1 MSYLQDDKIKF
12 LNLKEKTADYIY
24 SNSDKLEVLLSFFE
38 RHKELIMNVTYAVLL
53 LVIIFLFVFN
63 IESIR
68 VNRYLGRMIVTKMKN
83 PLKANNDYTDSIN
96 NYRLADFYIASAY
109 KCYLPCTYYYDY
121 SSIDAIIK
129 CITSGAR
136 YLHFDIFPDVGL
148 WNGGLRPDA
157 EPVVCNGIEVG
168 NWHSTTSIPFD
179 EVCRVVNVFALGNAA
194 PNAQN
199 IITKVDTY
207 NTIINAKDPLFIHL
221 SLKCWGQTSVIDKC
235 ADLLIRYFG
244 NNLLAAGSNENF
256 KYAFC
261 GMQSNTNIGLTPI
274 TELMG
279 RVIIICDADDP
290 NDIKNSKI
298 FEITNISPNFAG
310 TSRMNNYENIRDI
323 QDQNEL
329 IEYNKQNMTIVRPTE
344 IGRDKENYNFYTPWY
359 LGCQFISMNFTLNDP
374 FINNYLNLKNR
385 FGEYSFVLK
394 PKNLRYKP
402 IMINAPTEQKPQVSF
417 APQTITT
424 PYGSFIT

>member
-1 MSYLQDDKIKF
+1 
-12 LNLKEKTADYIY
+12 
-24 SNSDKLEVLLSFFE
+24 
-38 RHKELIMNVTYAVLL
+38 
-53 LVIIFLFVFN
+53 
-63 IESIR
+63 
-68 VNRYLGRMIVTKMKN
+68 
-83 PLKANNDYTDSIN
+83 
-96 NYRLADFYIASAY
+96 
-109 KCYLPCTYYYDY
+109 
-121 SSIDAIIK
+121 
-129 CITSGAR
+129 
-136 YLHFDIFPDVGL
+136 
-148 WNGGLRPDA
+148 
-157 EPVVCNGIEVG
+157 
-168 NWHSTTSIPFD
+168 
-179 EVCRVVNVFALGNAA
+179 
-194 PNAQN
+194 
-199 IITKVDTY
+199 
-207 NTIINAKDPLFIHL
+207 
-221 SLKCWGQTSVIDKC
+221 
-235 ADLLIRYFG
+235 
-244 NNLLAAGSNENF
+244 
-256 KYAFC
+256 
-261 GMQSNTNIGLTPI
+261 MQSNTNIGLTPI